1 MTIVVINEQQETACP
16 SARVDGDSLWLSTDD
31 LQRATGW
38 EMKPEGLCKGP
49 VCVPDRTGAL
59 SRDGAVDVAGFWRHV
74 GNPVV
79 HDAARTSW
87 VLGAGAGER
96 ASALQSLEA
105 PDFELPDIDG
115 RTHRLSD
122 YRGRKVMLATW
133 ASW

>member
-1 MTIVVINEQQETACP
+1 MTVVVIHEQLETVCP
-16 SARVDGDSLWLSTDD
+16 SARAEGESLWLSTAD

-38 EMKPEGLCKGP
+38 ELKPEGLCKGP
-49 VCVPDRTGAL
+49 VCVPDRNGAL
-59 SRDGAVDVAGFWRHV
+59 SRGGAVDVAGFWRHV

-87 VLGAGAGER
+87 VLGAGATER
-96 ASALQSLEA
+96 ASSLQSLEA

-115 RTHRLSD
+115 RMHRLSD